1 MEGHGGDVY
10 GRAVCDIEAGL
21 SGLARCLPNTVKV
34 HVNYRINLDSVDLGM
49 RVCVCVYMYA
59 LPLVDATR
67 AA

>member
-1 MEGHGGDVY
+1 MEGHGGGGGVY

-49 RVCVCVYMYA
+49 CVYA

>member
-1 MEGHGGDVY
+1 MEGHGGGVY

-34 HVNYRINLDSVDLGM
+34 HVNYRINLDSMDLGM
-49 RVCVCVYMYA
+49 YICVCVYA
-59 LPLVDATR
+59 PPLVGATR